1 MKELWAIL
9 CTILVLPVAAFS
21 AASSGTN
28 NSNTAPYQGAT
39 APHPKLPQDPYLT
52 ALDDIKS
59 PIPSVRLAAVQ
70 VLAQNR
76 NPASIAPLTQALS
89 DKNPAVC
96 AAAIHALGLLRV
108 KAVAP
113 KIAQLLATSQ
123 ASQVRQN
130 AAVALAYLAD
140 PAAIP
145 TLISAISDSHRSVR
159 YAAIKTLGSL
169 HAQAALPALIN
180 TLKSSNANIRETAA
194 AALGQIQSPKA
205 SSALA
210 ALTTD
215 PNIQVREAAVIAL
228 GSTGGKTAIS
238 PLLKA
243 LKDSNFSVSLDAA
256 RSLSKLGNFKG
267 KSVALKGLSQKN
279 SFLRQEAV
287 TVLGMTGGKKALLAL
302 EKLSKKEKDPATISL
317 IGFAEAQIKGRLGI
331 RPTPPQSRKK

>member
-1 MKELWAIL
+1 MKKSFAVLSL
-9 CTILVLPVAAFS
+9 SLVLSTLAFS
-21 AASSGTN
+21 AVSSQAN
-28 NSNTAPYQGAT
+28 NSTSSPAQGAT
-39 APHPKLPQDPYLT
+39 VPHPKIPQDPYLT

-70 VLAQNR
+70 VLSQNR
-76 NPASIAPLTQALS
+76 NPASIAPLTKALS
-89 DKNPAVC
+89 DKSPAVC

-113 KIAQLLATSQ
+113 KIAQLLATSPS
-123 ASQVRQN
+123 SQVRQN

-145 TLISAISDSHRSVR
+145 TLISAISDSHQSVR

-169 HAQAALPALIN
+169 HAQAAVPALIN

-194 AALGQIQSPKA
+194 AALGQIQSPQA

-210 ALTTD
+210 GLTTN

-228 GSTGGKTAIS
+228 GSTGGKAAIS

-243 LKDSNFSVSLDAA
+243 LKDANFSVSLDAA

-267 KSVALKGLSQKN
+267 KSVALKGLSQKDP
-279 SFLRQEAV
+279 FLRQEAV
-287 TVLGMTGGKKALLAL
+287 TILGMTGGKKSLRAI

-331 RPTPPQSRKK
+331 KPAPQSRKK